1 MLIVCRQIISTNTKV
16 NSTLA
21 LLNIIMVLSIQYLA
35 AAGNADFAGLWI
47 PVTELPGLTADEL
60 AIAES
65 VPAKEGKTQLAFL
78 NKLYLAL
85 ASATKLGFTIA
96 KQSPS
101 GAGIDRITQSF
112 SVTWQKLVNIRD
124 AVTSV
129 IPLPTTGANLGLGG
143 FTIADV
149 FPTAA
154 KVAAA
159 GAVSA
164 AGIVISD
171 TALAA
176 FDAGLA
182 YAVNTDSRRYFI
194 ALVDYFASNATLRT
208 ATVESGA
215 TSLTLSNIGSTSI
228 PTNFTQSDPL
238 SGIIA
243 TDLPVLGIITRTTS
257 FTIDLSLNQSTQKF
271 DVRVA
276 TS

>member
-1 MLIVCRQIISTNTKV
+1 MGINTKV

-47 PVTELPGLTADEL
+47 PVSELPGLTADEL
-60 AIAES
+60 AVAES
-65 VPAKEGKTQLAFL
+65 VPAKEGKTQLALL

-85 ASATKLGFTIA
+85 SLATTLGFTIA
-96 KQSPS
+96 KQTPS

-112 SVTWQKLVNIRD
+112 SATWQKMVNIRD

-159 GAVSA
+159 ADVSA

-171 TALAA
+171 AALAA

-194 ALVDYFASNATLRT
+194 ALVDYIASNATLRT
-208 ATVESGA
+208 ATVQSGVTA
-215 TSLTLSNIGSTSI
+215 LALSNIGSTSI

-243 TDLPVLGIITRTTS
+243 ADLPVLGIITRTTS
-257 FTIDLSLNQSTQKF
+257 FTVDLSLNQSTQKF